1 MTALTLVD
9 AERILYSEA
18 RLLDARDFQAWLEML
33 DPGILYWMPAWRDD
47 GTQTADP
54 ERELSLIYYSGKH
67 NLEDRV
73 RRLLAGQ
80 SAASRMPQR
89 VVHAITNVELELRGP
104 GEATVLSCFI
114 SSVFDPRADRIAQ
127 FFGRNEHGLRC
138 EGGRWLITRKIIR
151 LANDI
156 VPSVLD
162 VNMV

>member
-1 MTALTLVD
+1 MTALTLAD
-9 AERILYSEA
+9 AERILYAEA
-18 RLLDARDFQAWLEML
+18 RLLDARNFQGWLDML
-33 DPGILYWMPAWRDD
+33 DAEVLYWMPAWRDD

-54 ERELSLIYYSGKH
+54 EKELSLIYYCGRH

-89 VVHAITNVELELRGP
+89 VVHAITNVELELNGA
-104 GEATVLSCFI
+104 GEATVLSCFV
-114 SSVFDPRADRIAQ
+114 SCVFDPRADRVAQ
-127 FFGRNEHGLRC
+127 FFGRNEHGLRYA
-138 EGGRWLITRKIIR
+138 EGRWLISRKIIR